1 MNKAEAYDK
10 RRMTLEMNK
19 EKHSNMLIKNVVLK
33 IQENKLNNK
42 VKDDFK
48 MLYVEAKWYKNFVLD
63 FLEKGNDLKDFD
75 TKIKTITHK
84 DKDKNDVEV
93 KLTHLRSQMRSGI
106 VDWIQYSLKSLH
118 AKKLKGQKVGKLK
131 HCKYVKAIPLKQYIK
146 TFYFNENYT
155 RIHIQ
160 GIKGTLRINGGEQ
173 LKNIKGD
180 FDIQC
185 AKLVRTAEGYF
196 IHVTVYVEKD
206 ESITRTSEEI
216 GIDYGIK
223 DAFTFSN
230 GKKIKSTVDLKL
242 IEKIKR
248 KHRELSRKV
257 KGSKNWYKTKHQL
270 NKLYNKLDNI
280 KEDKANKL
288 VHELKNHKTV
298 LMQDEQLKNWKRS
311 YGKRMQHEILGR
323 VKSKTKKLDNCHVLN
338 KWLPTTQLCPKCFSK
353 HKMPLSERTYT
364 CECGYTNDR
373 DIHAANNMILIYHL
387 INDKETPEELREVP
401 MDRLNDFKSKWGL
414 KLFRPS

>member
-1 MNKAEAYDK
+1 M
-10 RRMTLEMNK
+10 
-19 EKHSNMLIKNVVLK
+19 
-33 IQENKLNNK
+33 
-42 VKDDFK
+42 
-48 MLYVEAKWYKNFVLD
+48 D

-84 DKDKNDVEV
+84 DKDKNDVKVE
-93 KLTHLRSQMRSGI
+93 LQHLKSQMRSGI
-106 VDWIQYSLKSLH
+106 VDWIKGDLNKLH

-131 HCKYVKAIPLKQYIK
+131 HCKYVKAIPLKQYGN
-146 TFYFNENYT
+146 TFTFNENYT

-248 KHRELSRKV
+248 KQRELSRKV

-270 NKLYNKLDNI
+270 NKLYNKFDNI

-298 LMQDEQLKNWKRS
+298 LIQDEQLKNWKRR
-311 YGKRMQHEILGR
+311 YGKKMQHEILGR

-373 DIHAANNMILIYHL
+373 DVHAANNMILIYHL

-401 MDRLNDFKSKWGL
+401 IDRLNEFKSKWAL
-414 KLFRPS
+414 KLFQPS

>member
-1 MNKAEAYDK
+1 MNKAEAYGK
-10 RRMTLEMNK
+10 RKLTKKVNK
-19 EKHSNMLIKNVVLK
+19 EKHSNMLIKTFILK

-42 VKDDFK
+42 VKDALK
-48 MLYVEAKWYKNFVLD
+48 MLFVEAKWYKNFIID
-63 FLEKGNDLKDFD
+63 YLEKENKLKNFD
-75 TKIKTITHK
+75 TKIKIITHK

-93 KLTHLRSQMRSGI
+93 KLKYLSSQMRKGT
-106 VDWIQYSLKSLH
+106 VDWIQYSLNSLH
-118 AKKLKGQKVGKLK
+118 AKKLNGQKVGKLK
-131 HCKYVKAIPLKQYIK
+131 HCKYVKAIPLKQYGN
-146 TFYFNENYT
+146 TFIFNENYS
-155 RIHIQ
+155 RVHIQ

-185 AKLVRTAEGYF
+185 AKLVCTAEGYF
-196 IHVTVYVEKD
+196 IHVTVYVEK
-206 ESITRTSEEI
+206 EEPIIKASEEI
-216 GIDYGIK
+216 AIDFGIK

-242 IEKIKR
+242 VEKLKR
-248 KHRELSRKV
+248 KHRELSRKA

-270 NKLYNKLDNI
+270 NKLYNKLNNI

-288 VHELKNHKTV
+288 VHELKNHKIV
-298 LMQDEQLKNWKRS
+298 LIQDEQLKDWRHKF
-311 YGKRMQHEILGR
+311 GKKIQHEILGR
-323 VKSKTKKLDNCHVLN
+323 VKSKTKTLDNCHVLN
-338 KWLPTTQLCPKCFSK
+338 KWLPTTQLCPKCFST

-373 DIHAANNMILIYHL
+373 DVHAANNMILIYHL
-387 INDKETPEELREVP
+387 INDKETLEELREVP

-414 KLFRPS
+414 KLIQSS

>member
-1 MNKAEAYDK
+1 MDKAEAYDK

-42 VKDDFK
+42 VENDFK

-84 DKDKNDVEV
+84 DKDKNDVKVE
-93 KLTHLRSQMRSGI
+93 LQHLKSQMRSGI
-106 VDWIQYSLKSLH
+106 VDWIKGDLNKLH

-131 HCKYVKAIPLKQYIK
+131 HCKYVKAIPLKQYGN
-146 TFYFNENYT
+146 TFTFNENYT

-180 FDIQC
+180 FDIQY

-196 IHVTVYVEKD
+196 IHVTVYVEKED
-206 ESITRTSEEI
+206 SITRTSEEI

-248 KHRELSRKV
+248 KQRELSRKV

-298 LMQDEQLKNWKRS
+298 LMQDEQLNNWKCS

-373 DIHAANNMILIYHL
+373 DVHAANNMILIYHL

-414 KLFRPS
+414 KLIQSS